1 MNKEKKSINVVI
13 FSSSCIEFAS
23 FAKLWAFFFLF
34 QGVNNEKYSLPPYP
48 PYIDPFSMDQ
58 EMQDN
63 SNENENVYDTCYHLL
78 KLYCDRSYRL
88 DKLLM
93 PETYTT
99 DHLDYRLR

>member
-1 MNKEKKSINVVI
+1 MI
-13 FSSSCIEFAS
+13 FKNFHYD
-23 FAKLWAFFFLF
+23 LWTTFVTLPFLL
-34 QGVNNEKYSLPPYP
+34 QGTDNEKYSLPPFP
-48 PYIDPFSMDQ
+48 PYIDPFDLNE
-58 EMQDN
+58 EMLDG
-63 SNENENVYDTCYHLL
+63 SKGNESENVYDTCYHLL